1 LCIGL
6 GWAYTLMAQVYT
18 IENLHELDLPPSLM
32 KQQGKGDV
40 RWVENVVQHMREDG
54 FLLSGSETIIAGQD
68 SVTLRIIPGKRYTW
82 AHLSTDSIDT
92 QLLSAAGL
100 KKFDPDGA
108 PVSYQEIAAAAGQL
122 LTYAEEHGFPFA
134 TVELCRLNLE
144 DTVLS
149 ASLCLQLNRFIRF
162 DTLMVLGNS
171 LLSAHYLEIYTGIQP
186 GQPYQES
193 LVRDLD
199 DRLDELSFVRRT
211 QPSVLRFSGNQAK
224 AVMYLDV
231 RNASK
236 FDLIVGFLPNNEI
249 TGRLIVTGQGTL
261 DLRNVFGQG
270 ERLGIQFSKLESTT
284 KSLQTQFSYPYL
296 PALPLGIDASFDLF
310 LKDSTFLERNADV
323 GVLYTLGADHYL
335 KALVRWYNSDVLTYD
350 SLQVLTSKSLPAQL
364 DVQLRSYGL
373 EWGLSRLDYSPNPRK
388 GWMFSV
394 TGMAG
399 TRTIRRNAS
408 ILQLEDPAD
417 PSFDFATLYDSLDER
432 SLTVQYAYDLQYVW
446 PLSGSFVWMMRARG
460 ASQINPAVYANE
472 LYRIGGNQ
480 LLRGFDEQSVLAS
493 DYHILTLEPR
503 YLLSR
508 NAYAGVFT
516 DVGWIANR
524 SLSPVVNDLPVG
536 FGAIFTFETKA
547 GVFGLTYALGTR
559 QDAPVLVRNAKI
571 HFGYINYF

>member
-1 LCIGL
+1 
-6 GWAYTLMAQVYT
+6 M
-18 IENLHELDLPPSLM
+18 
-32 KQQGKGDV
+32 
-40 RWVENVVQHMREDG
+40 
-54 FLLSGSETIIAGQD
+54 
-68 SVTLRIIPGKRYTW
+68 
-82 AHLSTDSIDT
+82 
-92 QLLSAAGL
+92 
-100 KKFDPDGA
+100 
-108 PVSYQEIAAAAGQL
+108 

-350 SLQVLTSKSLPAQL
+350 SWVLTSKSLPAQL

-373 EWGLSRLDYSPNPRK
+373 EWVCPDWTIRLTPK

-399 TRTIRRNAS
+399 NTNHSQKCIYPATRRPQ
-408 ILQLEDPAD
+408 ILLLILLPCMTA
-417 PSFDFATLYDSLDER
+417 
-432 SLTVQYAYDLQYVW
+432 
-446 PLSGSFVWMMRARG
+446 WMSA
-460 ASQINPAVYANE
+460 
-472 LYRIGGNQ
+472 
-480 LLRGFDEQSVLAS
+480 
-493 DYHILTLEPR
+493 H
-503 YLLSR
+503 
-508 NAYAGVFT
+508 
-516 DVGWIANR
+516 
-524 SLSPVVNDLPVG
+524 
-536 FGAIFTFETKA
+536 
-547 GVFGLTYALGTR
+547 
-559 QDAPVLVRNAKI
+559 
-571 HFGYINYF
+571 